1 VLGAGGVVGHA
12 FHAGVL
18 SALAEVTG
26 WDARDAEVV
35 VGTSAGSVVG
45 ALVRA
50 GLGPADV
57 AAHVTGEPLTPEG
70 ADLVERATR
79 NVGAGPI
86 PSRGRRRGLPTMAA
100 PSVLLRAGRQPFQT
114 RLGVLAA
121 AALPVGT
128 ISTDV
133 IVGGLRALLSHAWPA
148 RSLWVNAVRLD
159 TGARVVFG
167 RDDETATDVA
177 TAVAASCAIPGFFA
191 PVAIDGVRYVD
202 GGAHSPTNADLFAG
216 EELDLVVVSSPMS
229 VIGRP
234 LRADLG
240 SRRLARFYL
249 AREAAEV
256 RRAGTP
262 VLTFEPSRDDLAV
275 IGLNSM
281 DGSRVAEVVART
293 RDSARRRLERPE
305 VEDRLAVL
313 TTAAGRPPVAT
324 RVPAIRLVASP
335 PGPAT
340 ADVTAA
346 TGVGREPNG
355 KARVVERGSV
365 QHGARLDDEMAH
377 EVAPLTHGAPE
388 ESRAREDLEHEPP
401 GDGEPT
407 PDALVAS
414 HDEPPPGGLAHDDV
428 ELRSEIA
435 RHLRPHTFPADRDAL
450 LAVAEQE
457 GASDDVLALLA
468 RLPLG
473 VEFRQ
478 VSDVWRALGG
488 TEEHRVEAGAE
499 ERRPEDTEDVAAAT
513 APAMVAEAFDET
525 AAPEL
530 EVDREVGPGPLDV
543 EAAEVAAAELGTAQL
558 AATELE
564 DEARDDTGPR
574 AEAPG
579 CNVAALALHALADAT
594 AGAARAVRR
603 FVPFTSRAPD
613 DLPVGT
619 NSDS

>member
-35 VGTSAGSVVG
+35 MGTSAGSVVG
-45 ALVRA
+45 ALLRA

-57 AAHVTGEPLTPEG
+57 AAHVAGEPLTPEG
-70 ADLVERATR
+70 AHLVARATR
-79 NVGAGPI
+79 HASAGPI

-100 PSVLLRAGRQPFQT
+100 PAVLLRAGRQPFQT

-121 AALPVGT
+121 AALPAGT
-128 ISTDV
+128 IPTDV

-148 RSLWVNAVRLD
+148 QSLWVNAVRLD

-167 RDDETATDVA
+167 RDDAAATDVA

-262 VLTFEPSRDDLAV
+262 VLTFEPTRDDLAV
-275 IGLNSM
+275 MGLNSM
-281 DGSRVAEVVART
+281 DGSRVAEIVARA
-293 RDSARRRLERPE
+293 RESARRRLEGSE
-305 VEDRLAVL
+305 VAERLATL
-313 TTAAGRPPVAT
+313 TTAAGHPPVAA
-324 RVPAIRLVASP
+324 RVPTIRLVAAAP
-335 PGPAT
+335 PPAT
-340 ADVTAA
+340 PDTVRA
-346 TGVGREPNG
+346 TGVERQWNG
-355 KARVVERGSV
+355 KARLVERGSV
-365 QHGARLDDEMAH
+365 QHGARLDEEMAH
-377 EVAPLTHGAPE
+377 EVEPLTHGAPE

-407 PDALVAS
+407 PDALIAT
-414 HDEPPPGGLAHDDV
+414 HEAPPPGALAHDDV
-428 ELRSEIA
+428 ELRSDIA
-435 RHLRPHTFPADRDAL
+435 RHLRPHAFPAERDTL
-450 LAVAEQE
+450 VAVAEEE
-457 GASDDVLALLA
+457 GASGDVLALLA
-468 RLPLG
+468 RLPVG

-488 TEEHRVEAGAE
+488 TEEHRAEAAEEQAGAE
-499 ERRPEDTEDVAAAT
+499 DVSDVAAAT
-513 APAMVAEAFDET
+513 ASAMVAEAFDET
-525 AAPEL
+525 AAPGAAAPEL
-530 EVDREVGPGPLDV
+530 EVDREVGPGPVDV
-543 EAAEVAAAELGTAQL
+543 DATAELGAAAL
-558 AATELE
+558 MATELE
-564 DEARDDTGPR
+564 EGTRDETAPG

-579 CNVAALALHALADAT
+579 CNVAALAVHALADAT

-603 FVPFTSRAPD
+603 LVPFT
-613 DLPVGT
+613 
-619 NSDS
+619 